1 MTNADKLFYIMT
13 VRTYFN
19 LDLTVVLFYVLYIF
33 ICDIF
38 LIVLCT
44 DRLTDGTSP
53 LPERLGRE
61 GPPRGRT
68 HLRLDRSL
76 PLAPC
81 YSIFRL
87 NTVTCECF
95 PPLSL
100 SYLFS

>member
-1 MTNADKLFYIMT
+1 MT
-13 VRTYFN
+13 
-19 LDLTVVLFYVLYIF
+19 F
-33 ICDIF
+33 I
-38 LIVLCT
+38 LLCT

-61 GPPRGRT
+61 GPPRGQT

-87 NTVTCECF
+87 NTATCECF
-95 PPLSL
+95 PITKKQRCKHLGFPLR
-100 SYLFS
+100 FNT